1 MNKIP
6 TLSLVAVLGLSASS
20 LFGGVANI
28 NYGTKAE
35 FGGALFLG
43 ADGGAADSVTV
54 GYFAGDV
61 FSADLTGW
69 NALDTNTSGA
79 LGGFF
84 SNTTA
89 NTDTTAATGLTAYLL
104 IADDA
109 YTGFVNLDSWAS
121 FSGTVAPALPAQ
133 LVFDIGASE
142 TSASINAFA
151 GVNGSAIIVTV
162 GQGTDFA
169 GGFSGSGVS
178 VQVVPEPS
186 TYAVLSGLLALGY
199 VMVRRRRA

>member
-20 LFGGVANI
+20 LFGGVANF
-28 NYGTKAE
+28 NYGTAAE
-35 FGGALFLG
+35 SGGAMFLG

-69 NALDTNTSGA
+69 NVLDANTSGV

-84 SNTTA
+84 SSTTA

-104 IADDA
+104 IADGA
-109 YTGFVNLDSWAS
+109 YAGFVNLDSWAS
-121 FSGTVAPALPAQ
+121 FSGTVAPALPEA
-133 LVFDIGASE
+133 LSYVIGAAA
-142 TSASINAFA
+142 TSASVNTFA
-151 GVNGSAIIVTV
+151 GVDSVITVTD

-178 VQVVPEPS
+178 IQVVPEPS
-186 TYAVLSGLLALGY
+186 TYAALSGLLALGY